1 MKLIQLSLFFIIFS
15 NCTSLRTSDT
25 KRAENIDP
33 KDIMLF
39 ETAFKDL
46 GDGHYARVI
55 PILKDLIKKYPGYDL
70 EWLALYNLASA
81 YKELNQCEEAKDIY
95 RSLPDKT
102 KAAPQLLPRIF
113 LNLAYTY
120 ECLGKPEQTLIT
132 LKTGMKYAHYLPDE
146 SRLMEYPARL
156 SLAYFRMNEQK
167 TGEQLQQQTYKNL
180 EILKKSFRI
189 TEATDNNFSR
199 YFYIMGRSHILSDT
213 IELTSFLKMMPYY
226 QVYLSQSM
234 LLSAGEWSVK
244 AERELG
250 NLYRKMWFQL
260 KKQKNTFN
268 YSQAVRKV
276 LNGLRSIA
284 RNGKNKKILT
294 IYTTLRKK
302 TMDIM
307 AKKSA
312 KK

>member
-1 MKLIQLSLFFIIFS
+1 MKLIPLSLFLIIFS
-15 NCTSLRTSDT
+15 NCTSLRTTDT
-25 KRAENIDP
+25 KRPENVDP

-46 GDGHYARVI
+46 GEGHYTRVI
-55 PILKDLIKKYPGYDL
+55 PILKELSQKYPGYDL

-81 YKELNQCEEAKDIY
+81 YKELNQCEKAKNIY

-120 ECLGKPEQTLIT
+120 ECLGKPVQTLIA
-132 LKTGMKYAHYLPDE
+132 LKTGMKHTQYLPDE

-189 TEATDNNFSR
+189 TEATDKNFSR
-199 YFYIMGRSHILSDT
+199 YFYTMGRSHILPDV
-213 IELTSFLKMMPYY
+213 IELKSFLKMMPYY
-226 QVYLSQSM
+226 QVYLSQSL
-234 LLSAGEWSVK
+234 LLSAGKWSAK

-250 NLYRKMWFQL
+250 NLYRKMWLQL
-260 KKQKNTFN
+260 KKQKNKTHYN
-268 YSQAVRKV
+268 QSVRKV
-276 LNGLRSIA
+276 LNDLRSIA
-284 RNGKNKKILT
+284 RNGKSKKILT

-307 AKKSA
+307 AKKST